1 MLTQLF
7 SEDSR
12 FYRFM
17 SKLWDLIVLNIL
29 WLVTSIPV
37 ITVGAST
44 TALYASVY
52 LAAENKEGYL
62 VRRFFTEFKKNF
74 KQATAIWLILLLA
87 GGVMTADLCIMGV
100 LGTAVNQALGG
111 VVVGVVTVVL
121 AAVLLTF
128 LYAFPMQARYENKV
142 AQTLYKSFIFSI
154 LHFGYTFQMIG
165 VILLPFGTSL
175 IVGLVT
181 GMGWSWCCL
190 FYLLAGVSATAY
202 WMVKGPWKRLHK
214 KIE

>member
-52 LAAENKEGYL
+52 LAAENKEG
-62 VRRFFTEFKKNF
+62 R
-74 KQATAIWLILLLA
+74 
-87 GGVMTADLCIMGV
+87 
-100 LGTAVNQALGG
+100 
-111 VVVGVVTVVL
+111 
-121 AAVLLTF
+121 
-128 LYAFPMQARYENKV
+128 
-142 AQTLYKSFIFSI
+142 
-154 LHFGYTFQMIG
+154 
-165 VILLPFGTSL
+165 
-175 IVGLVT
+175 
-181 GMGWSWCCL
+181 
-190 FYLLAGVSATAY
+190 
-202 WMVKGPWKRLHK
+202 
-214 KIE
+214 